1 MNELSSVK
9 HELRSV
15 NHAFGTLRA
24 QNNHYEDWTDA
35 TGHELV
41 IIPMNS
47 GVFVNERG
55 TSSTFLSLLTK
66 QDVLDSLQQQ
76 PYCNYEVRRLVGGG
90 FLDSMK
96 SALGWVKGKL
106 PAVRGVLENI
116 PNEYAQTGAN
126 VLRTMGYGKNG
137 KQVDSRLM

>member
-1 MNELSSVK
+1 M
-9 HELRSV
+9 
-15 NHAFGTLRA
+15 TLRV
-24 QNNHYEDWTDA
+24 QNNHYDTWDEA

-41 IIPMNS
+41 IITMNY
-47 GVFVNERG
+47 GVLVNERG
-55 TSSTFLSLLTK
+55 TSSTFLSLLPK

-76 PYCNYEVRRLVGGG
+76 PYSNFEVRRLVGGG

-96 SALGWVKGKL
+96 SAMGWVKSKL

-126 VLRTMGYGKNG
+126 VLRTMGYGKN
-137 KQVDSRLM
+137 KQLERRLM